1 MAGKIIQQVVS
12 KALQGDIRAAL
23 EIMHKIPNNKLS
35 KRDLRFKKRF
45 IQRFSDDSVSVK
57 LRCTDNIVK
66 ELYEIYCI
74 YWHAILLKRVSP
86 EKAESA
92 LFEQLSI
99 FMKNNDISNRLLR
112 NRTNIENKLKD
123 FLAEKR
129 YFSLFG
135 IVQPFREFEIWK
147 SQKEENFTVNLPE
160 TRQNVKVVLM
170 EKFISKGWE
179 AYATID
185 RAFPGGW
192 AKKDRLFCNASSYD
206 FNTER
211 FLVSYLTHE
220 AQHFFDYKRF
230 PKLCQLDLEYRAKL
244 AELSVAIRS
253 GKKLMRGFYLSANKN
268 IKYPHSY
275 ANYIV
280 TKDILDK
287 LHIGKNLSQ
296 LHKVR
301 IKDINIVA
309 DSLLKN
315 NSKMLLNKRA
325 KTVIS
330 IFKDYDSV

>member
-12 KALQGDIRAAL
+12 KTLQGDIRAAL
-23 EIMHKIPNNKLS
+23 DIMHKTPNNKLT

-45 IQRFSDDSVSVK
+45 IQRFDDESVSVK

-66 ELYEIYCI
+66 ELYEIYCL
-74 YWHAILLKRVSP
+74 YWHAVLLKRVSP
-86 EKAESA
+86 KKAESA
-92 LFEQLSI
+92 LFEQLNI
-99 FMKNNDISNRLLR
+99 FMKHNEISNRLLK

-123 FLAEKR
+123 FLAEKS

-135 IVQPFREFEIWK
+135 VVQPFREFEIWQ
-147 SQKEENFTVNLPE
+147 SQKEKILSVTLPE
-160 TRQNVKVVLM
+160 TRLSVKVVLM
-170 EKFISKGWE
+170 EKFISRGWE

-192 AKKDRLFCNASSYD
+192 AKRDRLFCNVSSYD
-206 FNTER
+206 FNSER

-220 AQHFFDYKRF
+220 GQHFFDYERF

-244 AELSVAIRS
+244 AELSVAKRS
-253 GKKLMRGFYLSANKN
+253 GKKLLRGFYLSANKN
-268 IKYPHSY
+268 KKYPHSY

-280 TKDILDK
+280 IKDIVDK
-287 LHIGKNLSQ
+287 LHIGKDLSR
-296 LHKVR
+296 LPKVR

-309 DSLLKN
+309 ESLLKK
-315 NSKMLLNKRA
+315 NSKLLLKKCA

-330 IFKDYDSV
+330 IF

>member
-23 EIMHKIPNNKLS
+23 NIMRKTPNNKLT
-35 KRDLRFKKRF
+35 KRDIRFKKRF
-45 IQRFSDDSVSVK
+45 IQRFGDESVSVK

-66 ELYEIYCI
+66 ELYEIYRI
-74 YWHAILLKRVSP
+74 YWHAVLLKRMSP
-86 EKAESA
+86 KKAESA
-92 LFEQLSI
+92 LFEQLNI
-99 FMKNNDISNRLLR
+99 FVKYNGISNRLLK
-112 NRTNIENKLKD
+112 NRTDIENKLKD
-123 FLAEKR
+123 FLAEKN

-135 IVQPFREFEIWK
+135 VVQPFREFEIWQ
-147 SQKEENFTVNLPE
+147 SQKEKIFSVTLPE

-170 EKFISKGWE
+170 GKFISKGWA

-192 AKKDRLFCNASSYD
+192 AKRDRLFCNASSYD

-244 AELSVAIRS
+244 AELSVAKRS
-253 GKKLMRGFYLSANKN
+253 GKKLLRGFYLSANKN
-268 IKYPHSY
+268 KKYPHSY
-275 ANYIV
+275 ANYMV
-280 TKDILDK
+280 TKDIVDK
-287 LHIGKNLSQ
+287 LHIGKDLSR
-296 LHKVR
+296 LPNVR

-309 DSLLKN
+309 KSLLKK
-315 NSKMLLNKRA
+315 NSKLLLKKCA

-330 IFKDYDSV
+330 IF

>member
-23 EIMHKIPNNKLS
+23 DIMNKTPNSQLT

-45 IQRFSDDSVSVK
+45 IQRFGDENVSVK

-66 ELYEIYCI
+66 QLYEIYRG
-74 YWHAILLKRVSP
+74 YWHAILLKSVSP
-86 EKAESA
+86 KKAEST
-92 LFEQLSI
+92 LFEQLNI
-99 FMKNNDISNRLLR
+99 FMKYNEISSRLLK
-112 NRTNIENKLKD
+112 NRTNIENKLRD
-123 FLAEKR
+123 FLAEKS

-135 IVQPFREFEIWK
+135 IVQPFREFEIWQT
-147 SQKEENFTVNLPE
+147 QKEKIFSVILPE
-160 TRQNVKVVLM
+160 TRQNVKVILM

-192 AKKDRLFCNASSYD
+192 AKRDRLFCNASSYD

-244 AELSVAIRS
+244 AELSVAKRS
-253 GKKLMRGFYLSANKN
+253 GKKLLRGLYLSANKN
-268 IKYPHSY
+268 KKYPHSY

-280 TKDILDK
+280 TKDIVDK
-287 LHIGKNLSQ
+287 LYIGKDLSR
-296 LHKVR
+296 LPKVR
-301 IKDINIVA
+301 IEDINIIA
-309 DSLLKN
+309 EILLKK
-315 NSKMLLNKRA
+315 NSKLLFKKNA

-330 IFKDYDSV
+330 IF

>member
-12 KALQGDIRAAL
+12 KALQGDIRTAL
-23 EIMHKIPNNKLS
+23 DIMHKTPNNKLT

-45 IQRFSDDSVSVK
+45 IQRFNDENASVK
-57 LRCTDNIVK
+57 LRCTDNTVK
-66 ELYEIYCI
+66 ELYKIYCT
-74 YWHAILLKRVSP
+74 YWHAVLLKRVSP
-86 EKAESA
+86 KKAESD

-99 FMKNNDISNRLLR
+99 FLKYNKISNRLMK
-112 NRTNIENKLKD
+112 NRTNIENKIKD
-123 FLAEKR
+123 FLAEKG

-135 IVQPFREFEIWK
+135 VVQPFREFEIWQ
-147 SQKEENFTVNLPE
+147 SQKEKIFSVTLPE

-192 AKKDRLFCNASSYD
+192 AKRDRLFCNASSYD
-206 FNTER
+206 FNTES

-244 AELSVAIRS
+244 AELSVAKRS
-253 GKKLMRGFYLSANKN
+253 GRKLLREFYLSANKN
-268 IKYPHSY
+268 KEYPHSY

-280 TKDILDK
+280 IEDIVDK
-287 LHIGKNLSQ
+287 LHIGKDLSR
-296 LHKVR
+296 LPKVR
-301 IKDINIVA
+301 IEDINIA
-309 DSLLKN
+309 AESLLKI
-315 NSKMLLNKRA
+315 NSKLLLKKCA
-325 KTVIS
+325 ETVIS
-330 IFKDYDSV
+330 IF